1 MDFNLD
7 LEDYTIIINA
17 LHYYK
22 KVEKRGN
29 FQAYDSNRINA
40 LRDKLAEQI
49 SPNTIRNTVFSYSSS
64 NDTAETYKKQRITD
78 IENIENI
85 EYEEE

>member
-7 LEDYTIIINA
+7 IEDYTIIVNA

-29 FQAYDSNRINA
+29 FRQYDSARINA
-40 LRDKLAEQI
+40 LRDKLAEQM
-49 SPNTIRNTVFSYSSS
+49 SPGTIRNTVFSYSSS
-64 NDTAETYKKQRITD
+64 NDTAETYLQKRIAD
-78 IENIENI
+78 IESFKYGE
-85 EYEEE
+85 

>member
-7 LEDYTIIINA
+7 VEDYTIIVNA

-29 FQAYDSNRINA
+29 FQQYDSSRINA
-40 LRDKLAEQI
+40 LRDKLAEQM
-49 SPNTIRNTVFSYSSS
+49 SPDIIRNTVFSYSSS
-64 NDTAETYKKQRITD
+64 NDTAETYLQKRIAD
-78 IENIENI
+78 IESF
-85 EYEEE
+85 EYGE